1 MIDIHNHI
9 IPGVDD
15 GSVSIEDSME
25 MVRQYIASGY
35 KGVICTSHHY
45 PQRYDVTAEMVKD
58 GIKLLEKECSN
69 QGLAFSFFPG
79 NEIYLDESTL
89 SKLENNEISSL
100 NGSRYVL
107 IELPFLTKPHYAR
120 NLIYQ
125 LQLKGYIPIL
135 AHVERYKYVQNDV
148 DWLLDFIK
156 SGCLI
161 QVNINNIDENKTS
174 NEYITLIKLLRRN
187 MVHFIATDA
196 HRSTW
201 RSPEVSKELKLFK
214 ELLGDDEFQR
224 IVYVN
229 PVKVVSDE
237 FISSEYDK
245 VIFEDK
251 KEDKEKVGLI
261 RRIFKRL
268 GWGEK

>member
-25 MVRQYIASGY
+25 MVKQYIASGY

-45 PQRYDVTAEMVKD
+45 PQKYDVTAEMIKD
-58 GIKLLEKECSN
+58 GIKLLNEECKK
-69 QGLAFSFFPG
+69 QGLVFSFYPG

-89 SKLENNEISSL
+89 TKLDKREISSL

-120 NLIYQ
+120 SLIYQ

-135 AHVERYKYVQNDV
+135 AHVERYKYVQDDL

-156 SGCLI
+156 SGCLM
-161 QVNINNIDENKTS
+161 QVNISSISRDKNSDEYKT
-174 NEYITLIKLLRRN
+174 IMTLLKRN

-201 RSPEVSKELKLFK
+201 RTPEVSKELEMFRKV
-214 ELLGDDEFQR
+214 LGADEFQR
-224 IVYVN
+224 VALVN
-229 PVKVVSDE
+229 PVKVISDE
-237 FISSEYDK
+237 FISSAYEK
-245 VIFEDK
+245 IIFE
-251 KEDKEKVGLI
+251 EEKEKNKKPGVFA
-261 RRIFKRL
+261 RIFKRL